1 MTGSR
6 VVVLAGPRSF
16 CAGVERAIDAV
27 ERALERFGPPVYV
40 RKQIVHN
47 RHVVGALERRGAV
60 FVEELSQVPV
70 ASVVVLS
77 AHGVSP
83 EVRAEAKRR
92 DLRAVDATCPLVNK
106 VHVEA
111 RRFAQ
116 EGYHIVLVGHEGHEE
131 IEGTRGEAPDRISVV
146 DSVDAVEQ
154 LAFAADERVAYLAQ
168 TTLSTDE
175 VDEIVEALRERFPHA
190 VGPGSDDI
198 CYATQNR
205 QDAVRAVARRSD
217 VLIVVGSANSSNS
230 NRLVEVAE
238 REGCEA
244 HLIDDATELDIAWIE
259 GATTVGI
266 TAGASAPEELVR
278 EVVDAIGGLGPLE
291 LEEDEVTTERV
302 RFRAPD
308 GVR

>member
-1 MTGSR
+1 VSGPRR
-6 VVVLAGPRSF
+6 VLLAGPRSF
-16 CAGVERAIDAV
+16 CAGVERAIDTV

-47 RHVVGALERRGAV
+47 SHVVHALEQRGAV
-60 FVEELSQVPV
+60 FVDELAQVPV
-70 ASVVVLS
+70 AATVVLS

-83 EVRAEAKRR
+83 EVRADAQRR
-92 DLRAVDATCPLVNK
+92 DLRVVDATCPLVNK

-116 EGYHIVLVGHEGHEE
+116 EGYRIVLVGHEGHEE
-131 IEGTRGEAPDRISVV
+131 IEGTLGEAPDLIDVV
-146 DSVDAVEQ
+146 DSIDAVHR
-154 LAFAADERVAYLAQ
+154 LAIAADEPVAYLAQ
-168 TTLSTDE
+168 TTLATDE
-175 VDEIVEALRERFPHA
+175 VAEIVNALRGRFPHA
-190 VGPGSDDI
+190 VGPGTDDI

-205 QDAVRAVARRSD
+205 QDAVRKVARRSD
-217 VLIVVGSANSSNS
+217 VVIVVGSANSSNS

-244 HLIDDATELDIAWIE
+244 HLIDDPTEIDPGWIIDA
-259 GATTVGI
+259 GTVGV
-266 TAGASAPEELVR
+266 TAGASAPETLVG
-278 EVVDAIGGLGPLE
+278 EVVAALGGLGPLE
-291 LEEDEVTTERV
+291 LEEDAVTTERV

>member
-1 MTGSR
+1 MSPPRR
-6 VVVLAGPRSF
+6 VLLAGPRSF

-27 ERALERFGPPVYV
+27 ERALEKFGPPVYV

-47 RHVVGALERRGAV
+47 SHVVGALEQRGAI
-60 FVEELSQVPV
+60 FVDELSQVPV
-70 ASVVVLS
+70 ASTVVLS

-83 EVRAEAKRR
+83 EVRAEAHRR
-92 DLRAVDATCPLVNK
+92 GLRVVDATCPLVNK

-116 EGYHIVLVGHEGHEE
+116 EGYRIVLVGHDGHEE
-131 IEGTRGEAPDRISVV
+131 VEGTLGEAPDRTAVV
-146 DSVDAVEQ
+146 DSVEAVGRLEIG
-154 LAFAADERVAYLAQ
+154 AGERVAYLAQ
-168 TTLSTDE
+168 TTLATDE
-175 VDEIVEALRERFPHA
+175 VDEIVGALRRRFPGA
-190 VGPGSDDI
+190 VGPGTDDI

-205 QDAVRAVARRSD
+205 QDAVRAVARRAD
-217 VLIVVGSANSSNS
+217 VVIVVGSVNSSNS

-244 HLIDDATELDIAWIE
+244 HLVDDPGDLDPDWI
-259 GATTVGI
+259 GDASTVGL
-266 TAGASAPEELVR
+266 TAGASAPETLVR
-278 EVVDAIGGLGPLE
+278 DVVAALRGLGLQE
-291 LEEDEVTTERV
+291 LEEDAVTTERV

>member
-1 MTGSR
+1 MSGGRR
-6 VVVLAGPRSF
+6 VLLAGPRSF
-16 CAGVERAIDAV
+16 CAGVERAIDTV

-47 RHVVGALERRGAV
+47 SHVVNALEQRGAV
-60 FVEELSQVPV
+60 FVDELSQVPV
-70 ASVVVLS
+70 AATVVLS

-83 EVRAEAKRR
+83 EVRAEAGQR
-92 DLRAVDATCPLVNK
+92 DLRVIDATCPLVNK

-116 EGYHIVLVGHEGHEE
+116 EGYRIVLVGHLGHEE
-131 IEGTRGEAPDRISVV
+131 IEGTLGEAPGRIDVV
-146 DSVDAVEQ
+146 DSTEAVDR
-154 LAFAADERVAYLAQ
+154 LAIDADQPVAYLAQ
-168 TTLSTDE
+168 TTLATDE
-175 VDEIVEALRERFPHA
+175 VAEIVDALRGRFPRA
-190 VGPGSDDI
+190 VGPGTDDI

-205 QDAVRAVARRSD
+205 QDAVRKIARRSD
-217 VLIVVGSANSSNS
+217 VVIVVGSANSSNS

-244 HLIDDATELDIAWIE
+244 HLIDDPTELDASWISH
-259 GATTVGI
+259 AATVGV
-266 TAGASAPEELVR
+266 TAGASAPETLVG
-278 EVVDAIGGLGPLE
+278 EVVAALGGLGPLE
-291 LEEDEVTTERV
+291 LEEDAVTTERV

>member
-1 MTGSR
+1 
-6 VVVLAGPRSF
+6 VLLAGPRSF
-16 CAGVERAIDAV
+16 CAGVERAIETV

-47 RHVVGALERRGAV
+47 SHVVNALEQRGAV
-60 FVEELSQVPV
+60 FVDELSQVPV
-70 ASVVVLS
+70 AATVVLS

-83 EVRAEAKRR
+83 EVRAEAGQR
-92 DLRAVDATCPLVNK
+92 DLRVIDATCPLVNK

-116 EGYHIVLVGHEGHEE
+116 EGYRIVLVGHVGHEE
-131 IEGTRGEAPDRISVV
+131 IEGTLGEAPGRIEVV
-146 DSVDAVEQ
+146 DSTEAVHRLAIDADQ
-154 LAFAADERVAYLAQ
+154 PVAYLAQ
-168 TTLSTDE
+168 TTLATDE
-175 VDEIVEALRERFPHA
+175 VAEIVDALRGRFPRA
-190 VGPGSDDI
+190 VGPGTDDI

-205 QDAVRAVARRSD
+205 QDAVRKIARRSD
-217 VLIVVGSANSSNS
+217 VVIVVGSANSSNS

-244 HLIDDATELDIAWIE
+244 HLIDDPTELDASWISD
-259 GATTVGI
+259 ATTVGV
-266 TAGASAPEELVR
+266 TAGASAPETLVG
-278 EVVDAIGGLGPLE
+278 EVVAALGGLGPLE
-291 LEEDEVTTERV
+291 LEEDAVTTERV

>member
-1 MTGSR
+1 
-6 VVVLAGPRSF
+6 LAGPRSF
-16 CAGVERAIDAV
+16 CAGVERAIETV

-47 RHVVGALERRGAV
+47 SHVVNALEQRGAV
-60 FVEELSQVPV
+60 FVDELAQVPV
-70 ASVVVLS
+70 AATVVLS

-83 EVRAEAKRR
+83 EVRADARRR
-92 DLRAVDATCPLVNK
+92 DLRVVDATCPLVNK

-116 EGYHIVLVGHEGHEE
+116 EGYRIVLVGHEGHEE
-131 IEGTRGEAPDRISVV
+131 IEGTLGEAPDRIDVV
-146 DSVDAVEQ
+146 DSIDAVHR
-154 LAFAADERVAYLAQ
+154 LAIAADEPVAYLAQ
-168 TTLSTDE
+168 TTLATDE
-175 VDEIVEALRERFPHA
+175 VAEIVNALRGRFPHA
-190 VGPGSDDI
+190 VGPGTDDI

-205 QDAVRAVARRSD
+205 QDAVRRVARRSD
-217 VLIVVGSANSSNS
+217 VVIVVGSANSSNS

-244 HLIDDATELDIAWIE
+244 HLIDHPTELDPGWIIDA
-259 GATTVGI
+259 GTVGV
-266 TAGASAPEELVR
+266 TAGASAPETLVG
-278 EVVDAIGGLGPLE
+278 EVVAALGRLGPLE
-291 LEEDEVTTERV
+291 LEEDAVTTERV